1 LVIRF
6 SGDEAVAIRGVLL
19 DKDGTIIDYWKTWV
33 PINRK
38 VALHVAGGNRALAD
52 ELLRLGGH
60 DPATDR
66 VTPGTPLAAGGVADI
81 AEAFAAHPQVA
92 AASAIAAGIE
102 RIFREGGAEH
112 SVLIDGVRETLAELK
127 RRGFCIGLATND
139 SEGGLQASL
148 AQHDILDLFD
158 FRAGCDSGFGAKP
171 DPRVVRAFCR
181 TAGCGLGEVA
191 VVGDAVH
198 DLAMGRAAGAGL
210 TIGVLS
216 GTSARADLEGYADR
230 IVGSV
235 SDLLG
240 LAEFGGQLN

>member
-1 LVIRF
+1 M
-6 SGDEAVAIRGVLL
+6 AIRGVLL

-38 VALHVAGGNRALAD
+38 VALHVAGGNPALAD

-60 DPATDR
+60 YPATDR

-81 AEAFAAHPQVA
+81 AEAFAAHPEVA
-92 AASAIAAGIE
+92 AASSISAGIE
-102 RIFREGGAEH
+102 RIFCEGGAEH
-112 SVLIDGVRETLAELK
+112 SVLIDGARETLAELK
-127 RRGFCIGLATND
+127 RRGFRIGLATND
-139 SEGGLQASL
+139 SEGGLEASL
-148 AQHDILDLFD
+148 AQHAILEFFD

-171 DPRVVRAFCR
+171 DPRLVRAFCQ
-181 TAGCGLGEVA
+181 AVGLGLEQVA

-216 GTSARADLEGYADR
+216 GTSARADLESYADL
-230 IVGSV
+230 ILASIN
-235 SDLLG
+235 DLPG
-240 LAEFGGQLN
+240 LAEFDGEATARR